1 MKMVRLGLSVA
12 MLLCGGMAIGP
23 RYGRGLQP
31 CLFIERE
38 VQRKQGILLQCHADV
53 DRRYTSVLVCA
64 QYTGRTYICIGEC

>member
-12 MLLCGGMAIGP
+12 MLLCGGMAIAQGTVEDYN
-23 RYGRGLQP
+23 RAYSLR
-31 CLFIERE
+31 ER